1 MATLADL
8 PLGARILIPVGTD
21 ENRLCEIADKDN
33 LVSGGAVLVYKKI
46 YEKSEFGDSTLYPNG
61 TLDNLIKNTIYNS
74 FPQAVREKM
83 MNVTFDLEGSGS
95 ITRQMF
101 AITYTMAGFGA
112 NNGTAEGKALQHYN
126 SDANRIKKR
135 HSDSYAD
142 YWWLSSRSNTS
153 RSRYVGVGG
162 TAYDDYE
169 GRPSSSNGVVP
180 AFVIPQ
186 STQLEDNQNPDGSYC
201 IKGLLPNDK
210 ITATAT
216 KPKNTYAGSWETIR
230 FEWTYESENSIP
242 QKKYE
247 LQYKDA
253 SHTEWTELQTGET
266 ANAHADIPPNTLVA
280 GTVYWRVRCTNIYD
294 AVSAWSTEVS
304 FTAQGKP
311 PTPTVSA
318 TTSPRPE
325 ITWTGEGQLAYQVK
339 VDGTVLYTAY
349 STDGQYKV
357 KEYLSDGEHTAAV
370 RIQNEYGLWSDWGT
384 ADFTVTN
391 TPGAA
396 ITLFAAG
403 GEKATLAWTETDH
416 EAYYV
421 YRDDIPI
428 AKTTGNTYTDQMA
441 IGTHEYKVRGV
452 TGDNYSMSNE
462 VTVVLSV
469 DIPEIAALSDM
480 QWLKLKYSTAQNSPL
495 GVSVYQDVAYQFY
508 AGRRYP
514 VAETSQQITKVYS
527 FNVAFDDAAQAA
539 AFEWLLGKTVVY
551 RDQHNRLFTGPL
563 MAYEL
568 SVDQFFRAFS
578 CSIQQT
584 DNMERIEYD

>member
-33 LVSGGAVLVYKKI
+33 LVSDGTVLVYKRI
-46 YEKSEFGDSTLYPNG
+46 YENSTFGNSSLYPNG

-83 MNVTFDLEGSGS
+83 MDVTFDLEGSGS
-95 ITRQMF
+95 VTRKMF
-101 AITYTMAGFGA
+101 AITYTMAGFGT
-112 NNGTAEGKALQHYN
+112 NNDTTEGKALQLYT
-126 SDANRIKKR
+126 SDASRQRIGTVV
-135 HSDSYAD
+135 
-142 YWWLSSRSNTS
+142 WWLSSRYDTS
-153 RSRYVGVGG
+153 SVRYVLTNG
-162 TAYDDYE
+162 TAGSS
-169 GRPSSSNGVVP
+169 GRPSGSSGVVP

-186 STQLEDNQNPDGSYC
+186 STQLEDDQNPDGSYC
-201 IKGLLPNDK
+201 IKGLFPNDK

-253 SHTEWTELQTGET
+253 SHTDWTELQTGET
-266 ANAHADIPPNTLVA
+266 ANTYADIPPNTLIA
-280 GTVYWRVRCTNIYD
+280 GTVYWRVRCTN
-294 AVSAWSTEVS
+294 ANGQTSAWSADLS

-318 TTSPRPE
+318 TTSPRPV
-325 ITWTGEGQLAYQVK
+325 ITWTGEGQLAYQAK

-384 ADFTVTN
+384 ANFTVAN

-428 AKTTGNTYTDQMA
+428 AKTTGHTYTDQMA
-441 IGTHEYKVRGV
+441 IGTHKYKVRGV

-480 QWLKLKYSTAQNSPL
+480 QWLKLKHSTAQNSPL

-514 VAETSQQITKVYS
+514 VAETSQQITKTYS
-527 FNVAFDDAAQAA
+527 FNVAFGDEAQAV
-539 AFEWLLGKTVVY
+539 AFEGLLGKTVVY
-551 RDQHNRLFTGPL
+551 RDQHNHLFTGPL
-563 MAYEL
+563 MGYEL
-568 SVDQFFRAFS
+568 SVDQFFSAFT

>member
-8 PLGARILIPVGTD
+8 PLGATILIPVGTE
-21 ENRLCEIADKDN
+21 ENRLCEVADKNN
-33 LVSGGAVLVYKKI
+33 LVSGGAVLVYKRE
-46 YEKSEFGDSTLYPNG
+46 YEGSKFGSSALYPDG
-61 TLDNLIKNTIYNS
+61 TLDNLIKNTIFNS
-74 FPQAVREKM
+74 FPQTLREKM
-83 MNVTFDLEGSGS
+83 IDVTFTLEGSGS
-95 ITRQMF
+95 ITRKMF
-101 AITYTMAGFGA
+101 AITYTMAGFG
-112 NNGTAEGKALQHYN
+112 NHNGVAEGKALQLYT
-126 SDANRIKKR
+126 SDDSRIKTR
-135 HSDSYAD
+135 DGRSTE
-142 YWWLSSRSNTS
+142 WWLSSRYSPKDNAA
-153 RSRYVGVGG
+153 RNVY
-162 TAYDDYE
+162 
-169 GRPSSSNGVVP
+169 SNGSAGYNHITNPYGVIP
-180 AFVIPQ
+180 AFAILQ
-186 STQLEDNQNPDGSYC
+186 STQLEDEQNPDGSYS
-201 IKGLLPNDK
+201 IRGLKPNDK
-210 ITATAT
+210 ITVTT
-216 KPKNTYAGSWETIR
+216 VKPKNTYVGSWDTIN
-230 FEWTYESENSIP
+230 FEWTYASREGLA

-247 LQYKDA
+247 LQYKDT
-253 SHTEWTELQTGET
+253 SHTDWAALASAES
-266 ANAHADIPPNTLVA
+266 ANTNANIPPNTFAA
-280 GTVYWRVRCTNIYD
+280 GIVKWRVRCTNAYNQ
-294 AVSAWSTEVS
+294 VSAWSEEAS

-311 PTPTVSA
+311 PAPTVYA
-318 TTSPRPE
+318 TSSPRPE
-325 ITWTGEGQLAYQVK
+325 ITWTGEGQLAYQIK
-339 VDGTVLYTAY
+339 VDGIVLYTAY

-357 KEYLSDGEHTAAV
+357 KEYLSDGAHTAAV

-384 ADFTVTN
+384 ANFAVTN
-391 TPGAA
+391 TPGAS

-403 GEKATLAWTETDH
+403 GEKAALAWTETDH

-428 AKTTGNTYTDQMA
+428 AKTTGYTYTDQMA
-441 IGTHEYKVRGV
+441 IGTHKYKVRGV

-539 AFEWLLGKTVVY
+539 AFEGLLGKTVVY
-551 RDQHNRLFTGPL
+551 RDQRNRLFTGPL

-568 SVDQFFRAFS
+568 SVDQFFSAFS

>member
-8 PLGARILIPVGTD
+8 PLGATILIPVGT
-21 ENRLCEIADKDN
+21 EESRLCEVADKNN
-33 LVSGGAVLVYKKI
+33 LVSGGAVLVYKRV
-46 YEKSEFGDSTLYPNG
+46 YERSKFGSSALYPDG
-61 TLDNLIKNTIYNS
+61 TLDNLIKNTIFNS
-74 FPQAVREKM
+74 FPQTLREKM
-83 MNVTFDLEGSGS
+83 MNVTFALKDSNS
-95 ITRQMF
+95 ITRKMF
-101 AITYTMAGFGA
+101 ALTYTMAGFGN
-112 NNGTAEGKALQHYN
+112 NNGVAEGKALQLYT
-126 SDANRIKKR
+126 SDASRIKTFNG
-135 HSDSYAD
+135 SANF
-142 YWWLSSRSNTS
+142 WWLSSQYSS
-153 RSRYVGVGG
+153 DHAWYVSTDG
-162 TAYDDYE
+162 TAHNYYVPTIV
-169 GRPSSSNGVVP
+169 GGVVP

-216 KPKNTYAGSWETIR
+216 KPKNTYAGSWETVR
-230 FEWTYESENSIP
+230 FEWTYKSENGIP

-247 LQYKDA
+247 LQYKDT

-266 ANAHADIPPNTLVA
+266 ANTYADIPPNTLVA

-311 PTPTVSA
+311 STPTVSA
-318 TTSPRPE
+318 TISPRPV

-339 VDGTVLYTAY
+339 VDDAVLRTAY

-357 KEYLSDGEHTAAV
+357 KEYLTDGAHIAAV

-391 TPGAA
+391 TSGAA

-403 GEKATLAWTETDH
+403 GEKAALAWTETDH

-428 AKTTGNTYTDQMA
+428 AKTAGHTYTDQMA

-452 TGDNYSMSNE
+452 TGDSYSMSNE
-462 VTVVLSV
+462 VTVTLSV
-469 DIPEIAALSDM
+469 DMPEIAALSDM
-480 QWLKLKYSTAQNSPL
+480 QWLKLKHSTAQNSPL
-495 GVSVYQDVAYQFY
+495 GVSVHQDVAYQFY

-514 VAETSQQITKVYS
+514 VAETSQQITKTYS
-527 FNVAFDDAAQAA
+527 FNVAFGDAAQAA
-539 AFEWLLGKTVVY
+539 AFEGLLGKTVVY

-568 SVDQFFRAFS
+568 SVDQFFSAFS

>member
-46 YEKSEFGDSTLYPNG
+46 YEYSTFGSSALYPDG

-74 FPQAVREKM
+74 FPQAAREKM

-95 ITRQMF
+95 ITRKMF
-101 AITYTMAGFGA
+101 AITYTMAGLGA
-112 NNGTAEGKALQHYN
+112 NNGTTEGKALQLYTSN
-126 SDANRIKKR
+126 ASRKRIP
-135 HSDSYAD
+135 AD
-142 YWWLSSRSNTS
+142 RWWLSSQ
-153 RSRYVGVGG
+153 
-162 TAYDDYE
+162 
-169 GRPSSSNGVVP
+169 SSSAFAWYVSADGSASNNSPPNSYGVVP
-180 AFVIPQ
+180 AFIIPQ
-186 STQLEDNQNPDGSYC
+186 STQLEDAQNPDGSYC
-201 IKGLLPNDK
+201 IRGLLPNDK

-230 FEWTYESENSIP
+230 FEWTYESKNSIS

-253 SHTEWTELQTGET
+253 SHTDWTELQTGVT
-266 ANAHADIPPNTLVA
+266 ANTYADIPPNTLVS
-280 GTVYWRVRCTNIYD
+280 GTVSWRVRCTNIYGT
-294 AVSAWSTEVS
+294 VSAWSEEVS

-311 PTPTVSA
+311 PMPTVSA
-318 TTSPRPE
+318 TASPRPV

-339 VDGTVLYTAY
+339 VDDTVLYTAY

-357 KEYLSDGEHTAAV
+357 KEYLADGAHIAAV

-384 ADFTVTN
+384 AEFAVAN
-391 TPGAA
+391 TSGAA

-403 GEKATLAWTETDH
+403 GEKAALAWTETDH

-428 AKTTGNTYTDQMA
+428 AKTTGHTYTDQMA

-568 SVDQFFRAFS
+568 SVDQFFSAFT

>member
-21 ENRLCEIADKDN
+21 KNRLCEVADKNN
-33 LVSGGAVLVYKKI
+33 LVSGGTVLVYKSI
-46 YEKSEFGDSTLYPNG
+46 YENSTFGNSSLYPDG

-83 MNVTFDLEGSGS
+83 LNVTFALEGSGS
-95 ITRQMF
+95 ITRKMF
-101 AITYTMAGFGA
+101 ALTYTMVGFGD
-112 NNGTAEGKALQHYN
+112 NNGTTEGKALQYYTSN
-126 SDANRIKKR
+126 ASRQRIT
-135 HSDSYAD
+135 SFG
-142 YWWLSSRSNTS
+142 WWLSSRNGTS
-153 RSRYVGVGG
+153 HPRRVDSGG
-162 TAYDDYE
+162 NAADY
-169 GRPSSSNGVVP
+169 GDPSESYGVVP

-186 STQLEDNQNPDGSYC
+186 STQLEDAQNSDGSYC
-201 IKGLLPNDK
+201 IKDLFPNDK

-230 FEWTYESENSIP
+230 FEWTYKSENSIP

-266 ANAHADIPPNTLVA
+266 ANTYADIPPNTFVA

-318 TTSPRPE
+318 TTSPRPV

-384 ADFTVTN
+384 AEFTVAN
-391 TPGAA
+391 TPGAP

-416 EAYYV
+416 KTYYI

-428 AKTTGNTYTDQMA
+428 AKTTAHTYSDQMA
-441 IGTHEYKVRGV
+441 IGTHKYKVRGV
-452 TGDNYSMSNE
+452 AGDSYSMSNE
-462 VTVVLSV
+462 VTVTLSV
-469 DIPEIAALSDM
+469 DAPEIAALGEM
-480 QWLKLKYSTAQNSPL
+480 QWLRLEYSTAQNSPL
-495 GVSVYQDVAYQFY
+495 GVSTYQDVAYQFY

-527 FNVAFDDAAQAA
+527 FNVAFGDAAQAA
-539 AFEWLLGKTVVY
+539 AFEGLLGKTVVY
-551 RDQHNRLFTGPL
+551 RDQHNRLFIGPL

-568 SVDQFFRAFS
+568 SVDQFFSAFS

-584 DNMERIEYD
+584 DNIERIGYD

>member
-8 PLGARILIPVGTD
+8 PLGARILIPVGA
-21 ENRLCEIADKDN
+21 EKNYSYEIADISN
-33 LVSGGAVLVYKKI
+33 LVSGGTVLVLGEVYAVNFQEI
-46 YEKSEFGDSTLYPNG
+46 VSFGSSNSYPNSD
-61 TLDNLIKNTIYNS
+61 LDNYFKTTIYNKL
-74 FPQAVREKM
+74 PQGLRDM
-83 MNVTFDLEGSGS
+83 MMDTTFALSGSGQ
-95 ITRQMF
+95 ITRKVF
-101 AITYTMAGFGA
+101 ALTYTMVGFGK
-112 NNGTAEGKALQHYN
+112 NNGTAEGKALQLYTN
-126 SDANRIKKR
+126 DAARKGDRTN
-135 HSDSYAD
+135 YA
-142 YWWLSSRSNTS
+142 WWLSSKKTGTTD
-153 RSRYVGVGG
+153 VVWCVDTDG
-162 TAYDDYE
+162 TA
-169 GRPSSSNGVVP
+169 NGYYHWGTNGGIH

-186 STQLEDNQNPDGSYC
+186 STQLEDAQNSDGSYC
-201 IKGLLPNDK
+201 IKDLFPNDK

-230 FEWTYESENSIP
+230 FEWTYKSENSIP

-266 ANAHADIPPNTLVA
+266 ANTYADIPPNTFVA
-280 GTVYWRVRCTNIYD
+280 GTVSWRVRCTNIYGT
-294 AVSAWSTEVS
+294 VSAWSEEAS

-311 PTPTVSA
+311 PMPTVSA
-318 TTSPRPE
+318 TASPRPV

-384 ADFTVTN
+384 AEFTVAN
-391 TPGAA
+391 TPGAP

-416 EAYYV
+416 KTYYI

-428 AKTTGNTYTDQMA
+428 AKTTAHTYSDQIA
-441 IGTHEYKVRGV
+441 IGTHKYKVRGV
-452 TGDNYSMSNE
+452 AGDSYSMSNE
-462 VTVVLSV
+462 VTVTLSV
-469 DIPEIAALSDM
+469 DAPEIAALSDM

-514 VAETSQQITKVYS
+514 VAETSQQITKTYS
-527 FNVAFDDAAQAA
+527 FNVAFGDAAQAA
-539 AFEWLLGKTVVY
+539 AFEGLLGKTVVY

-563 MAYEL
+563 MGYEL
-568 SVDQFFRAFS
+568 SVDQFFSAFS

-584 DNMERIEYD
+584 DNIERIGYD

>member
-33 LVSGGAVLVYKKI
+33 LVSSGTVLVYKEI
-46 YEKSEFGDSTLYPNG
+46 YEFSQFGDSPLYPDG
-61 TLDNLIKNTIYNS
+61 KLDDLIKTTIFNS
-74 FPQAVREKM
+74 FPQTLREKM
-83 MNVTFDLEGSGS
+83 INVTFSLYGSGN
-95 ITRQMF
+95 ITREVF
-101 AITYTMAGFGA
+101 ALTYTMAGFGT
-112 NNGTAEGKALQHYN
+112 NNGTTEGKALQHYN
-126 SDANRIKKR
+126 SDANRIKKK
-135 HSDSYAD
+135 HNGSDTI
-142 YWWLSSRSNTS
+142 WWLSSCHDTTS
-153 RSRYVGVGG
+153 FLRYVDSDG
-162 TAYDDYE
+162 TASSKN
-169 GRPSSSNGVVP
+169 RPSSAGVVP

-230 FEWTYESENSIP
+230 FEWTYQSENSIP

-253 SHTEWTELQTGET
+253 SHADWTELQTGET
-266 ANAHADIPPNTLVA
+266 ANAYADIPPETLVA
-280 GTVYWRVRCTNIYD
+280 GTVYWRVRCTNVYG
-294 AVSAWSTEVS
+294 AVSAWSEEAS

-318 TTSPRPE
+318 TTSPRPV
-325 ITWTGEGQLAYQVK
+325 ITWTGQGQLTYQVK
-339 VDGTVLYTAY
+339 VDDTVLYTAY

-384 ADFTVTN
+384 ANFTVAN

-403 GEKATLAWTETDH
+403 GGKATLAWTETDH

-421 YRDDIPI
+421 YRDDILI
-428 AKTTGNTYTDQMA
+428 AKTTGHTYTDQMA
-441 IGTHEYKVRGV
+441 IGTHKYKVRGV

-462 VTVVLSV
+462 VTVTLSV
-469 DIPEIAALSDM
+469 DMPEIAALSDM
-480 QWLKLKYSTAQNSPL
+480 QWLKLKHSTAQNSPL

-539 AFEWLLGKTVVY
+539 AFEGLLGKTVVY

-568 SVDQFFRAFS
+568 SVDQFFSAFN

>member
-8 PLGARILIPVGTD
+8 PLGATILIPVGTE
-21 ENRLCEIADKDN
+21 ENRLCEVADKNN
-33 LVSGGAVLVYKKI
+33 LVSGGAVLVYKEI
-46 YEKSEFGDSTLYPNG
+46 YEFSQFGDSPLYPDG
-61 TLDNLIKNTIYNS
+61 KLDDLIKTTIFNS
-74 FPQAVREKM
+74 FPQTLREKM
-83 MNVTFDLEGSGS
+83 INVTFSLYGSGS
-95 ITRQMF
+95 ITRKVF
-101 AITYTMAGFGA
+101 ALTYTMAGFGD
-112 NNGTAEGKALQHYN
+112 NDDVTEGKALQLYTSN
-126 SDANRIKKR
+126 ANRIKKR
-135 HSDSYAD
+135 HSDSYAE
-142 YWWLSSRSNTS
+142 YWWLSSRSGAS

-162 TAYDDYE
+162 GAYDDQY
-169 GRPSSSNGVVP
+169 PSDSNGVVP

-230 FEWTYESENSIP
+230 FEWTYQSENSIP

-253 SHTEWTELQTGET
+253 SHTDWTELQTGET
-266 ANAHADIPPNTLVA
+266 ANAYADIPPETLVA
-280 GTVYWRVRCTNIYD
+280 GTVYWRVRCTN
-294 AVSAWSTEVS
+294 ANGRTSAWSADVS

-357 KEYLSDGEHTAAV
+357 KEYLSDGAHTASV

-403 GEKATLAWTETDH
+403 GEKAALAWTETDH

-428 AKTTGNTYTDQMA
+428 AKTTGHTYTDQMA

-462 VTVVLSV
+462 VTVTLSV
-469 DIPEIAALSDM
+469 DMPETAALSDM
-480 QWLKLKYSTAQNSPL
+480 QWLKLEHSTAQNSPL

-514 VAETSQQITKVYS
+514 VAETSQQITKTYS
-527 FNVAFDDAAQAA
+527 FNVAFGDAAQAA
-539 AFEWLLGKTVVY
+539 AFEGLLGKTVVY

-563 MAYEL
+563 MGYEL
-568 SVDQFFRAFS
+568 SVDQFFSAFS

-584 DNMERIEYD
+584 DNIERIGYD